1 MMKITNLLVYP
12 ILIPLRKPF
21 ITSLGSTYQYDGVLV
36 KIETDENVFG
46 WGEAAPSK
54 NITKET
60 QSSVVKSLSEIKP
73 LIVGENPFE
82 IESIMDKINYV
93 FGSSAKAS
101 VDIALHDILGKRIG
115 LPLKNVFGD
124 DKNEIRTS
132 ITVSIKDVKNAVD
145 EAVKIIDNGGKN
157 IKLKIGLKPDE
168 DIEKIKGIREA
179 IGYEPRIRVD
189 ANQGYSV
196 ETAIKTLK
204 RMERYEIEFVEQP
217 VNAKDIDGMRKVRNN
232 VGIPVMADESV
243 HTPEDAVNIIKND
256 AADMINIKIMK
267 TGLSNALKIADICS
281 AAGITCMVGCM
292 IETKIG
298 ITAGTH
304 LALGKRIIRFADL
317 DGHLDL
323 KFDPTINGVRTEKG
337 VNRIGDGAGLCLDV
351 NEKVLKSLI

>member
-1 MMKITNLLVYP
+1 MKITNLLVYP
-12 ILIPLRKPF
+12 VLIPLRKPF
-21 ITSLGSTYQYDGVLV
+21 ITSLDFTYQYDGVLV

-60 QSSVVKSLSEIKP
+60 QESVIKSLNEIKP
-73 LIVGENPFE
+73 LIMGENPFE
-82 IESIMDKINYV
+82 VEKIVDKINFVY
-93 FGSSAKAS
+93 GSSAKAS
-101 VDIALHDILGKRIG
+101 VDIALWDILGKRIG
-115 LPLKNVFGD
+115 LPLKNVFGNSQ
-124 DKNEIRTS
+124 NEIRTS
-132 ITVSIKDVKNAVD
+132 ITVSIGNVEDTVK
-145 EAVKIIDNGGKN
+145 EAAKIVDNGGRN
-157 IKLKIGLKPDE
+157 IKLKIGLRADE
-168 DIEKIKGIREA
+168 DIEKIKNIREA

-196 ETAIKTLK
+196 ETAISTLR
-204 RMERYEIEFVEQP
+204 RMEKYELEFVEQP
-217 VNAKDIDGMRKVRNN
+217 VNAKDIEGMRQVRNN
-232 VGIPVMADESV
+232 VSIPVMADESV
-243 HTPEDAVNIIKND
+243 HSPKDAVNIIKND

-267 TGLSNALKIADICS
+267 SGLSNALKIADICS

-304 LALGKRIIRFADL
+304 LALGKRIVRFGDL

-337 VNRIGDGAGLCLDV
+337 VNKVGDDAGLGLDV
-351 NEKVLKSLI
+351 DEKVLKSLI

>member
-1 MMKITNLLVYP
+1 MKITNLLVYP
-12 ILIPLRKPF
+12 VLIPLRKPF
-21 ITSLGSTYQYDGVLV
+21 VTSLDSTYQYDGVLV

-60 QSSVVKSLSEIKP
+60 QETVVKSLSQIKP
-73 LIVGENPFE
+73 LIVGENPLE

-115 LPLKNVFGD
+115 LPLKNVFGSSQ
-124 DKNEIRTS
+124 KEIRTS
-132 ITVSIKDVKNAVD
+132 ITISIEKIEDVVK
-145 EAVKIIDNGGKN
+145 EAVKIVDNGGRN
-157 IKLKIGLKPDE
+157 IKLKIGLNPDE
-168 DIEKIKGIREA
+168 DIKKIKGIREA
-179 IGYEPRIRVD
+179 VGYEPRIRVD

-196 ETAIKTLK
+196 ETAIKTLR
-204 RMERYEIEFVEQP
+204 RMEKYEIEFVEQP
-217 VNAKDIDGMRKVRNN
+217 VDARDIEGMRKVRDN

-243 HTPEDAVNIIKND
+243 HTPGDAVNVIKND

-298 ITAGTH
+298 ISAGTH

-323 KFDPTINGVRTEKG
+323 KFDPTINEVLTEKG
-337 VNRIGDGAGLCLDV
+337 VNKVGDGDGLGLDV
-351 NEKVLKSLI
+351 DESVLRSLI

>member
-1 MMKITNLLVYP
+1 MKITGMRIHP

-21 ITSLGSTYQYDGVLV
+21 ITSLGSKYKHDGVLV

-60 QSSVVKSLSEIKP
+60 QESVIKSLNEIKP

-82 IESIMDKINYV
+82 VEKIMDKINYV
-93 FGSSAKAS
+93 FGPSAKAS
-101 VDIALHDILGKRIG
+101 VDIALHDIFGKKIG

-124 DKNEIRTS
+124 DKKEIRTS
-132 ITVSIKDVKNAVD
+132 ITVSIGKVEDAVK
-145 EAVKIIDNGGKN
+145 EAVKIVDSGGRN

-168 DIEKIKGIREA
+168 DIEKIKKIRES

-196 ETAIKTLK
+196 ETAIKTL
-204 RMERYEIEFVEQP
+204 REMERYEIEFVEQP
-217 VNAKDIDGMRKVRNN
+217 LNAKDIDGMRMVRNN
-232 VGIPVMADESV
+232 VSIPVMADESV
-243 HTPEDAVNIIKND
+243 HTPGDAVNIVKND

-267 TGLSNALKIADICS
+267 SGLSNALKIADICS
-281 AAGITCMVGCM
+281 AAGIICMVGCM

-298 ITAGTH
+298 VTAGTH

-337 VNRIGDGAGLCLDV
+337 VNKVGDDAGLGLDV
-351 NEKVLKSLI
+351 DESVLKSLI

>member
-21 ITSLGSTYQYDGVLV
+21 VTSLGSTYQYNGVLV

-60 QSSVVKSLSEIKP
+60 QESVIKSLSEIKP

-101 VDIALHDILGKRIG
+101 VDIALHDILGKKIG
-115 LPLKNVFGD
+115 LPLKNVFGNSQ
-124 DKNEIRTS
+124 NEIRTS
-132 ITVSIKDVKNAVD
+132 ITVSIRDVKNAVED
-145 EAVKIIDNGGKN
+145 AKKIVDNGGRN
-157 IKLKIGLKPDE
+157 IKLKIGLAPDE
-168 DIEKIKGIREA
+168 DVEKIKGIREA
-179 IGYEPRIRVD
+179 VGYEPRIRVD
-189 ANQGYSV
+189 ANQGYRV

-204 RMERYEIEFVEQP
+204 EMERYEIEFVEQP
-217 VNAKDIDGMRKVRNN
+217 VNAKDIEGMRRIRNN

-256 AADMINIKIMK
+256 AVDMINIKIMK

-304 LALGKRIIRFADL
+304 LALGKRIVRFADL

-323 KFDPTINGVRTEKG
+323 KFDPTINGVLTEKG
-337 VNRIGDGAGLCLDV
+337 VNRVNDNPGLGLDV
-351 NEKVLKSLI
+351 DEKVLKSLI